1 MSALIEKN
9 DETLLYIKLT
19 PNANS
24 EDIFGVE
31 VDEYGQTFLKVRIR
45 AVPEKGKA
53 NKALIAYIAKITR
66 IPKSKISLISGDTQ
80 RKKVL
85 KIDLPLTEA
94 QQNLASILNP

>member
-1 MSALIEKN
+1 MSVLIEKN
-9 DETLLYIKLT
+9 NQTLLHIRLT
-19 PNANS
+19 PNANT
-24 EDIFGVE
+24 EDIVGIE
-31 VDEYGQTFLKVRIR
+31 ADEYGQQFLKIRIR

-53 NKALIAYIAKITR
+53 NKALIAYIAKKTR

-85 KIDLPLTEA
+85 KIDLPFAEA

>member
-45 AVPEKGKA
+45 AVPEKARQIKH
-53 NKALIAYIAKITR
+53 LLHI
-66 IPKSKISLISGDTQ
+66 
-80 RKKVL
+80 
-85 KIDLPLTEA
+85 LPR
-94 QQNLASILNP
+94 